1 MRVAV
6 VGAGLA
12 GLAAAH
18 FLRRE
23 AARRDIRLDLAVYEA
38 SARAGGR
45 IRTVEDHGYRIE
57 CAANGVQG
65 DDGAAA
71 RLVKDLGLAGERVKA
86 SPGAAR
92 RYLACRGSLH
102 LLPTSPPALLS
113 FGAISPRAR
122 LRVLAEPIVARRVAR
137 EETVLKFASRHVGE
151 EAARALAGAAVRG
164 IFAGDAAKLSLD
176 SAFPL
181 MREMERKH
189 RSLFLAMSHA
199 KKQLGGRGLW
209 SLRAGMG
216 GLVRALADSTEA
228 RLRLNAP
235 VLSIERTDESQ
246 RAGDSQW
253 TGEGKPPGWR
263 IRLAS
268 GERTEA
274 DAVIVTTP
282 PKAAAA
288 LFRQLEP
295 EIARRLSTIESAG
308 VAVVALAFLPQAFRS
323 KPDGYGFLVAPGEDL
338 EILGAVFE
346 SNLFPERAPKGRI
359 LVRAMMGGVD
369 RPELL
374 ARTDAELVALAMKA
388 LDRTLGLAIG
398 PERTWV
404 IRQEESIPQ
413 YVLGH
418 RSLVGSIASGLDALP
433 GLYVT
438 GNAYRGVS
446 VGSVIEDAARVATR
460 ALS

>member
-6 VGAGLA
+6 VGAGLG

-23 AARRDIRLDLAVYEA
+23 ATRREIRLDLAVYEA
-38 SARAGGR
+38 SAQPGGR
-45 IRTVEDHGYRIE
+45 IRTVEDRGYRIE

-65 DDGAAA
+65 EDGAAA
-71 RLVKDLGLAGERVKA
+71 RLVKDLGLAGEQVAA

-92 RYLACRGSLH
+92 RYLVCGGRLH
-102 LLPTSPPALLS
+102 LLPTSPPTLLS
-113 FGAISPRAR
+113 FGALSPRAR
-122 LRVLAEPIVARRVAR
+122 LRVLAEPIVARRVVK
-137 EETVLKFASRHVGE
+137 EESVLKFAARHIGE
-151 EAARALAGAAVRG
+151 EAARVLIGAVVRG

-176 SAFPL
+176 SAFPI

-189 RSLFLAMSHA
+189 RSLILAMSGA
-199 KKQLGGRGLW
+199 KKGPGGRALW
-209 SLRAGMG
+209 SLRGGMG
-216 GLVRALADSTEA
+216 RLVGALAVSTGEG
-228 RLRLNAP
+228 LRLSAP
-235 VLSIERTDESQ
+235 VLSIERVTGTSGASEW
-246 RAGDSQW
+246 A
-253 TGEGKPPGWR
+253 GEGKRPGWHL
-263 IRLAS
+263 RLAS

-274 DAVIVTTP
+274 DAVIVAAP

-295 EIARRLSTIESAG
+295 EIARRLSTIETAG
-308 VAVVALAFLPQAFRS
+308 VAVAALAFQPQAFRS

-338 EILGAVFE
+338 DILGAVFE
-346 SNLFPERAPKGRI
+346 SNLFPGRAPEGRI
-359 LVRAMMGGVD
+359 LVRAMLGGVD
-369 RPELL
+369 RPDLL
-374 ARTDAELVALAMKA
+374 ARNDAELVALAMKA
-388 LDRTLGLAIG
+388 LDRTLGLAMG

-418 RSLVGSIASGLDALP
+418 RSLIGSIAGGLDALP
-433 GLYVT
+433 GLHLT

-446 VGSVIEDAARVATR
+446 VGSVIEDAERVAAR

>member
-12 GLAAAH
+12 GLAAVH

-23 AARRDIRLDLAVYEA
+23 AARHEIRLDLAVYEA

-45 IRTVEDHGYRIE
+45 IRTIDDRGFRIE

-65 DDGAAA
+65 EDGAAA
-71 RLVKDLGLAGERVKA
+71 RLVKDLGLAGERVAAA
-86 SPGAAR
+86 SRNAAR
-92 RYLACRGSLH
+92 RYVASGGSLH
-102 LLPTSPPALLS
+102 LLPASPPGLLS
-113 FGAISPRAR
+113 FGALSPRAR

-137 EETVLKFASRHVGE
+137 EETVLKFAARHIGE
-151 EAARALAGAAVRG
+151 EAARTLVGAVVRG
-164 IFAGDAAKLSLD
+164 IFAGDAAKLSVD
-176 SAFPL
+176 SAFPI

-189 RSLFLAMSHA
+189 RSLFLAMGRA
-199 KKQLGGRGLW
+199 KKKLGGRGLW
-209 SLRAGMG
+209 SFRRGMG
-216 GLVRALADSTEA
+216 RLAGALADSA
-228 RLRLNAP
+228 GAALRLNAP
-235 VLSIERTDESQ
+235 VLSIERT
-246 RAGDSQW
+246 
-253 TGEGKPPGWR
+253 GEGQRPGWR
-263 IRLAS
+263 IGLAS

-274 DAVIVTTP
+274 DAVIVATP

-288 LFRQLEP
+288 LLRQLDP
-295 EIARRLSTIESAG
+295 EIARRLSAIESAG
-308 VAVVALAFLPQAFRS
+308 VAVAALAFQPQAFRS
-323 KPDGYGFLVAPGEDL
+323 RPDGYGFLVAPGEDL

-346 SNLFPERAPKGRI
+346 SNLFPDRATEGRI

-369 RPELL
+369 RPDLL
-374 ARTDAELVALAMKA
+374 ARSDADLIALAMKA

-413 YVLGH
+413 YALGH
-418 RSLVGSIASGLDALP
+418 RSLVGSIASGLDGLP

-446 VGSVIEDAARVATR
+446 VGSVIEDAERVAAR

>member
-6 VGAGLA
+6 VGAGIA

-23 AARRDIRLDLAVYEA
+23 AGRRGIAIDLAVYEA

-45 IRTVEDHGYRIE
+45 IRTLEDRGYRIE
-57 CAANGVQG
+57 CAANGVMG
-65 DDGAAA
+65 ENGAAA
-71 RLVKDLGLAGERVKA
+71 RLTNDLGLAGERMAA
-86 SPGAAR
+86 SPSAAR
-92 RYLACRGSLH
+92 RYIASGGSLH
-102 LLPTSPPALLS
+102 LLPASPPALLS
-113 FGAISPRAR
+113 FRALSPRAK

-137 EETVLKFASRHVGE
+137 EETVQAFAARHIGD
-151 EAARALAGAAVRG
+151 EAARTLVGAAVRG

-176 SAFPL
+176 AAFPV

-189 RSLFLAMSHA
+189 RSLFLAMA
-199 KKQLGGRGLW
+199 REKKKPGGRALW
-209 SLRAGMG
+209 SLRSGMG
-216 GLVRALADSTEA
+216 RLVGALADSA
-228 RLRLNAP
+228 GAALHRNAP
-235 VLSIERTDESQ
+235 ILSIE
-246 RAGDSQW
+246 RAGDSQRS
-253 TGEGKPPGWR
+253 GWR

-268 GERTEA
+268 GERAEA
-274 DAVIVTTP
+274 DAVIVATP
-282 PKAAAA
+282 PKATAA
-288 LFRQLEP
+288 LLRQLDP

-308 VAVVALAFLPQAFRS
+308 VAVAALAFQPQAFR
-323 KPDGYGFLVAPGEDL
+323 KAPDGYGFLVAPGEDL
-338 EILGAVFE
+338 EVLGAVFE
-346 SNLFPERAPKGRI
+346 SNLFPERAPEGRI

-369 RPELL
+369 RPDLL
-374 ARTDAELVALAMKA
+374 ARSDADLIALAMKA

-413 YVLGH
+413 YAMGH
-418 RSLVGSIASGLDALP
+418 RALVSAIAGGLDSLS

-446 VGSVIEDAARVATR
+446 VGSVIEDAERVAAR
-460 ALS
+460 ALN